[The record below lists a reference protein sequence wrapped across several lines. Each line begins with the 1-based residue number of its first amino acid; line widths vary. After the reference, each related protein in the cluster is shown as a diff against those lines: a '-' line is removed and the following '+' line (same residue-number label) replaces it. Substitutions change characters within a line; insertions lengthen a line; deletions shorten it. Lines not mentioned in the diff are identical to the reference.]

1 MSGIKHAFFGVF
13 SFTFL
18 FPTLTS
24 LLYRTMSAQILH
36 DSKFAI
42 EEQMKTLPDIGK
54 ADDSDFAAW
63 GASFCALVVS
73 LFDR

>member
-1 MSGIKHAFFGVF
+1 
-13 SFTFL
+13 
-18 FPTLTS
+18 
-24 LLYRTMSAQILH
+24 MSAQILH

-73 LFDR
+73 SFDRGVFRYTDRPSEGGL

>member
-1 MSGIKHAFFGVF
+1 
-13 SFTFL
+13 
-18 FPTLTS
+18 
-24 LLYRTMSAQILH
+24 MSAQILH

-73 LFDR
+73 SFDR